1 MQIPDHPQVANAL
14 ITGYPEPRR
23 CVRCAD
29 CGQEYSGIHRI
40 YIDGG
45 DTLCGNCLMARLMDN
60 LTTDEFADAL
70 GIRKTSAGDYL
81 EEQGADFYD
90 GS

>member
-1 MQIPDHPQVANAL
+1 
-14 ITGYPEPRR
+14 
-23 CVRCAD
+23 
-29 CGQEYSGIHRI
+29 
-40 YIDGG
+40 
-45 DTLCGNCLMARLMDN
+45 MARLMDN

-70 GIRKTSAGDYL
+70 GIGKTSAGDYL

>member
-1 MQIPDHPQVANAL
+1 MQISDHPQIANAL
-14 ITGYPEPRR
+14 VTGYPEPCR

-60 LTTDEFADAL
+60 LTTDEFADV
-70 GIRKTSAGDYL
+70 SATASGPVKELDDIL
-81 EEQGADFYD
+81 IVR
-90 GS
+90 